1 MIFIL
6 FIILFIAL
14 IFTFLYERYILHPAV
29 IVIGLFLFSTFAATM
44 RYRSWGD
51 INIITVIVILISCIV
66 FVVGTGVGEKVK
78 FKIRTSAEVNEKC
91 SNTNRI
97 SRWKSIIIII
107 FMILIT
113 VLEFTD
119 VVKFASGRISG
130 FVNIITSARHN
141 SYVQGDII
149 NHTVFVQQGLYFS
162 RAIAYIYIYNIANTI
177 HIKKEKILILDVIPI
192 FIYFVQALL
201 STGRTELIYIIYSI
215 IFINYCVL
223 MDGRGWKIVNNFK
236 FLRGIVLGLIV
247 FFAIFIFFGN
257 ARSGNSYNALDSVTK
272 YVGSSFI
279 ALDNY
284 ISDKGLGVSSAY
296 FGEYTQY
303 LYYQILNAM
312 GQSDKQMVNILPIL
326 YIGEKH
332 ELTNVYTSLGRY
344 IHDYSIWG
352 TLLIMFF
359 LGILYSK
366 AFKKIQKNTSK
377 FGIVL
382 YAYISYPLIE
392 IAIEERVFS
401 NFLTARTVFIIMYL
415 FLAYKLLIKET
426 FNNSKYEGF

>member
-1 MIFIL
+1 M
-6 FIILFIAL
+6 
-14 IFTFLYERYILHPAV
+14 
-29 IVIGLFLFSTFAATM
+29 
-44 RYRSWGD
+44 
-51 INIITVIVILISCIV
+51 
-66 FVVGTGVGEKVK
+66 
-78 FKIRTSAEVNEKC
+78 
-91 SNTNRI
+91 
-97 SRWKSIIIII
+97 
-107 FMILIT
+107 
-113 VLEFTD
+113 
-119 VVKFASGRISG
+119 
-130 FVNIITSARHN
+130 
-141 SYVQGDII
+141 
-149 NHTVFVQQGLYFS
+149 
-162 RAIAYIYIYNIANTI
+162 
-177 HIKKEKILILDVIPI
+177 IPI

-236 FLRGIVLGLIV
+236 FLRSIVLGLIV

-332 ELTNVYTSLGRY
+332 ELTDVYTSLGRY

-392 IAIEERVFS
+392 SAIEERVFS